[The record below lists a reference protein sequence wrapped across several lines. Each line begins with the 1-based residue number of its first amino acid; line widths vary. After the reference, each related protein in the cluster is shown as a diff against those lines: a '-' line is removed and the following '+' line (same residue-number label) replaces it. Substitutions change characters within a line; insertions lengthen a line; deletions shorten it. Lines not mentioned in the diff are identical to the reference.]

1 MKWWKISHLPLLPL
15 LVVEVALILMLLLL
29 LSPPKIIIIYAFS
42 SSHHQWKTT
51 TTTTT
56 SSHRSS
62 NTLLL
67 QLQKLAAC
75 SDESPMLPPNK
86 TNTNRNNNRI
96 IITDDEAMKAMER
109 LEEMDGKF
117 GVGVGGAS
125 TERSKLTAI
134 VTQWEQQQQ
143 QQQQAQ
149 AEEQQE
155 GKELDYYDDNDD
167 ECSVVEEEE
176 DDNGNCEDDDD
187 NDDDNDDDT
196 TTTCSY
202 WDDAKFVAKHLP
214 NERVA
219 IFGGDPKRRRQLV
232 EKKLQPYKTL
242 DQFGTPHDVGISDTN
257 KLLSKI
263 QSGKLDVVYM
273 WTRFNCHGSRA
284 SIRDACLNTGT
295 RFFEVESL
303 AYIR

>member
-1 MKWWKISHLPLLPL
+1 MKWWKISHLPLLL
-15 LVVEVALILMLLLL
+15 LLLLEMALLMLLL

-42 SSHHQWKTT
+42 SSHHQWKTI
-51 TTTTT
+51 T

-67 QLQKLAAC
+67 QLQKLAAS
-75 SDESPMLPPNK
+75 SDESPPMLPPK
-86 TNTNRNNNRI
+86 TNTNRNNRI

-117 GVGVGGAS
+117 GVVGVGAS

-134 VTQWEQQQQ
+134 VEQWEE
-143 QQQQAQ
+143 QQAQ

-167 ECSVVEEEE
+167 ECSVVEEEF
-176 DDNGNCEDDDD
+176 DNDSCEDDDCKEE
-187 NDDDNDDDT
+187 DDDDDDGT
-196 TTTCSY
+196 TGCYY
-202 WDDAKFVAKHLP
+202 WDDAKFVTKHLP

-219 IFGGDPKRRRQLV
+219 IFGGDPARRRQLV
-232 EKKLQPYKTL
+232 EKKLKPYKSL
-242 DQFGTPHDVGISDTN
+242 DQFGSPQDVGPSETSN
-257 KLLSKI
+257 LLRKI
-263 QSGKLDVVYM
+263 QSGRFDVVYI
-273 WTRFNCHGSRA
+273 WTRFNNHASRD
-284 SIRDACLNTGT
+284 SIRVACLNTGT